1 MPAHDCTPT
10 SEHSEFD
17 VENRNIEVHLDET
30 HLARMIEEQY
40 DTQDW
45 PDTDEQWRK
54 RWLDTVAGLLDHVNR
69 CDGLLTMSTPARW

>member
-1 MPAHDCTPT
+1 MSSATRLEDSTRSATGLPLRC
-10 SEHSEFD
+10 
-17 VENRNIEVHLDET
+17 
-30 HLARMIEEQY
+30 IEEQY